1 MEDFL
6 DQLTPIWQPHPGQR
20 EFLVHSSDR
29 KVMACGRRWGKSDVA
44 AVWLLS
50 ALVRTEPQ
58 KLLTVAPTLDQARLI
73 FDRVE
78 HLLTLWKDRYDRTA
92 PIIVRRTPYPVLHYG
107 KSSLSARSCHNVHR
121 LRGQEA
127 TRIVVDEAAFVP
139 GNLVP
144 DVLIP
149 MLATTE
155 GELVL
160 ISSPNGQNHFW
171 RDFQRGQASEHGY
184 WSRRAPSQENPL
196 VSPSFLAVQK
206 EVLPEAV
213 YRVEFEAEFL
223 DASGA
228 VFPSQL
234 IEASLST
241 EISRGSG
248 PVVLGVD
255 WARYRDYTAI
265 VALQNREGLTETV
278 HIERIFRE
286 PWPVQVAK
294 VAKIAN
300 DFNARVI
307 ACDGTGVGDPVT
319 AMLQEALPEI
329 SVQAL
334 TFTQSLKGSLVGDLR
349 MAFERERLKLLPD
362 RDLLRELQHF
372 EWRDGRL
379 EGTSGFHDDLV
390 MALALAYRVAPKS
403 SHLGLLVGDMRRF
416 ARRMGQRLSWWNAA
430 TPS

>member
-20 EFLVHSSDR
+20 EFLEHSSDR

-50 ALVRTEPQ
+50 ALVQAEPQ

-78 HLLTLWKDRYDRTA
+78 HLLTLWKDRYDRSA

-171 RDFQRGQASEHGY
+171 RDFQRGQAGEHGY

-241 EISRGSG
+241 EISRCTG

-300 DFNARVI
+300 DLNARVI

-329 SVQAL
+329 SVQPL

-390 MALALAYRVAPKS
+390 IALALAYRVAPKS